1 MIKKRKKE
9 VRKISPGD
17 LVRSQ
22 REKKLAEE
30 GEKIGRDWI
39 FSKLL
44 KGIKMNLS
52 PIKIRIMSK
61 SGKGFLSL

>member
-1 MIKKRKKE
+1 M
-9 VRKISPGD
+9 PGD

-44 KGIKMNLS
+44 KGKKMNLS
-52 PIKIRIMSK
+52 PIKIMIMSK
-61 SGKGFLSL
+61 PGKGFLSL